1 MSRHH
6 HGCAGG
12 EALQNASLL
21 DEATLVEAAKEGD
34 ARAAAQLYARH
45 SRWVADWLRRRVD
58 SASDVDDL
66 LQEIFVTALRSIHK
80 LRDPAAF
87 RYWLLGIAQLR
98 TMAHWRARFRSQRLT
113 ARLNEQPPEL
123 SALQEDQA
131 ALACDVRSILE
142 QLPAEERL
150 VLVTYDMAGR
160 SQLDGAR
167 ACGMTLPT
175 FKRRVASARL
185 RFIAHA
191 KRRPGSWGCY
201 FSQTAR

>member
-6 HGCAGG
+6 QECAGG
-12 EALQNASLL
+12 EALQTALRL
-21 DEATLVEAAKEGD
+21 DEVRLVEAAKQGD
-34 ARAAAQLYARH
+34 ERAAAQLYLRH
-45 SRWVADWLRRRVD
+45 SRWVARWLRRRLD
-58 SASDVDDL
+58 SAGDVDDL
-66 LQEIFVTALRSIHK
+66 LQEIFVIALRSIHK
-80 LRDPAAF
+80 LRDAAAF
-87 RYWLLGIAQLR
+87 RYWLLGIAQLS
-98 TMAHWRARFRSQRLT
+98 TAAHWRARFRSQRLV
-113 ARLNEQPPEL
+113 ARLNERPPEL
-123 SALQEDQA
+123 SALQEDEA

-160 SQLDGAR
+160 SQLEGAR

-191 KRRPGSWGCY
+191 KRRRGSWSSY
-201 FSQTAR
+201 FSHTAR